1 MDKPLE
7 PYVFDESNGLWY
19 QLQGDYYIPCLEL
32 LPEDTG
38 YHLSKYGRIRRDFLK
53 EYRPALYNELL
64 LSGKLFRHLAE
75 IDKSCKERME
85 IICAAMTEQEGVTE
99 TLKAANQMEWVHR
112 KNSIHHRAE
121 EIILNELVY
130 DT

>member
-32 LPEDTG
+32 SPEDTSYRLG
-38 YHLSKYGRIRRDFLK
+38 KYGHLRRAFLN
-53 EYRPALYNELL
+53 EHRSALYGELL
-64 LSGKLFRHLAE
+64 LRGKLFSHLAE

-85 IICAAMTEQEGVTE
+85 IICAAMAEQESVTE
-99 TLKAANQMEWVHR
+99 ALKATNQMEWVRR
-112 KNSIHHRAE
+112 KNSIHNRAE
-121 EIILNELVY
+121 EIVLNELIY
-130 DT
+130 E